1 VDARCKYHE
10 PYPKAMCNK
19 CIPPNVIVK
28 RQEYRH
34 VDYVEFMNIGQI
46 QNFVK
51 YWVQKKHTAEQRVGY
66 LYGYYAED
74 PHYKGGIRVIV
85 EAIYEPD
92 QMGTYSD
99 FQIKE
104 NLART
109 HRADFIANGLSLER
123 VGWIYTETNHDT
135 VMDEKKLRMAARM
148 QEDYRVM
155 HSSGYEIS
163 NYITVILR
171 SNFLFKI

>member
-1 VDARCKYHE
+1 
-10 PYPKAMCNK
+10 MCNK

-74 PHYKGGIRVIV
+74 PNYKGGIRVIV

-92 QMGTYSD
+92 QVGTYSD

-104 NLART
+104 NPSRT

-148 QEDYRVM
+148 QE
-155 HSSGYEIS
+155 
-163 NYITVILR
+163 
-171 SNFLFKI
+171 